1 MIINFFFTKAIAFIY
16 LFGSCVEGQGDAGID
31 FFARVSSKTE
41 PNSLASTPGA
51 LVLSEEFD
59 HKNWLSLGGLSYSH
73 ETKNLDAM
81 NENNSS
87 QLKEHSKLAKNY
99 NYAPLEPSFKSSAK
113 IYENFNHSCDTNP
126 QLQQLIKD
134 QYFDNESR
142 LRIDDKS
149 SLNSRSYTQTKFYD
163 SPLSSNKYNEIHHVK
178 PISSTA
184 MDGRLE
190 LLGKN
195 VNFYRKA
202 QKVNY
207 NHVQDNYDFHSA
219 ASFYTSRTSE
229 PYPSNQKECLNVA
242 KIKGLSLIQKSDG
255 DETSKKLI
263 PQGRNFHPQDSKKTT
278 KKLID
283 PWNNLNNYD
292 GEGRKRIRKGTKYEV
307 FKPYCT
313 SKNFKHAINVRDGRS
328 TTEKLLEQKSSL
340 LGGKSSHRGTKR
352 KMLVDMS
359 QEINSKKELATNHR
373 RMDLENETAPQEQI
387 EYAFKRLIGQE
398 NLPSL
403 LALFKLLLAMEHVE
417 SKTENFGDL
426 KLKLDSM
433 KFSGIITEL
442 FQKQKDLPKHLARK
456 KISNKASVKLDL
468 ITNSF
473 MGKLWVSENIHENKT
488 MFSQDQT
495 NFFKEKWLGN
505 ELQISDTELM
515 KILKKYHDLKKM
527 FKSRV
532 AKRDRLMTWLLVE
545 LWIGCFFLPK

>member
-126 QLQQLIKD
+126 QLQQLIKYQD
-134 QYFDNESR
+134 FDNESR

-403 LALFKLLLAMEHVE
+403 LALFKCYTINSKFIELMETKKIVLLAMEHVE
-417 SKTENFGDL
+417 SKTENFGGKSFYIANKQIKEFLNVPFMIDSKSLVPNYNPIWFQYEFKNYYSDL
-426 KLKLDSM
+426 KLKLDSI

-456 KISNKASVKLDL
+456 KISNKASSCEKGTFDDL
-468 ITNSF
+468 VV
-473 MGKLWVSENIHENKT
+473 GRAVA
-488 MFSQDQT
+488 
-495 NFFKEKWLGN
+495 WLC
-505 ELQISDTELM
+505 ES
-515 KILKKYHDLKKM
+515 
-527 FKSRV
+527 
-532 AKRDRLMTWLLVE
+532 
-545 LWIGCFFLPK
+545 